1 MAKKKESPLGK
12 TERPLGITLLIF
24 LLVIHLWGNVRSLL
38 NAREIDVLIWSPYYL
53 SWLSYTFL
61 IFFVILALYLLYA
74 CIKGKKPGLKWAK
87 VYFIVCIIYAILSFS
102 LMLINQK
109 LVEEAINKA
118 ALNEANPQE
127 AAAFAVSFVN
137 KFTFFFL
144 LGAIAFYSYIIHY
157 LSKNKENFSED

>member
-1 MAKKKESPLGK
+1 
-12 TERPLGITLLIF
+12 
-24 LLVIHLWGNVRSLL
+24 
-38 NAREIDVLIWSPYYL
+38 
-53 SWLSYTFL
+53 
-61 IFFVILALYLLYA
+61 
-74 CIKGKKPGLKWAK
+74 
-87 VYFIVCIIYAILSFS
+87 
-102 LMLINQK
+102 MLINQK

-157 LSKNKENFSED
+157 LSKNKEYFSED